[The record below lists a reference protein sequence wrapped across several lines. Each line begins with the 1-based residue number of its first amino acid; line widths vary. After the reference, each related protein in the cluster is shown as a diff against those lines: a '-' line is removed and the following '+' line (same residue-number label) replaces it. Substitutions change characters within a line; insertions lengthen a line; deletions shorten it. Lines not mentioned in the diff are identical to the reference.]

1 MMTKNFLRR
10 CYFFG
15 LASLI
20 FFLCFAGTCGT
31 DPDGSSDT
39 IDPIDLTFEDSPI
52 DLQGNDALF
61 AQNVSYGPYEENV
74 FDIFLVDSEEPTPL
88 IVYIHGGGF
97 TSGSKG
103 VVYLSARNEIRETLA
118 GGASYAT
125 INYRL
130 LEAVDDEG
138 MIKCLNDSKRC
149 IQFLRYHHEQ
159 LNIDPDRIA
168 LYGASAGAGTC
179 LWMAFTDDMA
189 DPGADDPVLREST
202 RVSVIGCKGTQSTYD
217 LMKWETVVFA
227 SLELT
232 LEDMAALFGDE
243 QGFLSFYGAET
254 LEDLNTPEFLA
265 YRASVDM
272 LALMSADDPPFWVRN
287 DQANAGIPA
296 DKGELQH
303 HPLHAK
309 ALQDQ
314 AAFVGLSCQAYI
326 PALDIADPAGDGVIE
341 YLLDRL

>member
-1 MMTKNFLRR
+1 ML
-10 CYFFG
+10 G
-15 LASLI
+15 LAGLI
-20 FFLCFAGTCGT
+20 FFLCFAGDCGT
-31 DPDGSSDT
+31 NSNGPGDT
-39 IDPIDLTFEDSPI
+39 IDPIDLTFVDSPI
-52 DLQGNDALF
+52 DLQGNSALF
-61 AQNVSYGPYEENV
+61 AQNIAYGPYEENV
-74 FDIFLVDSEEPTPL
+74 FDIFLVDSEEPIPL
-88 IVYIHGGGF
+88 IIYIHGGGF

-103 VVYLSARNEIRETLA
+103 IVYLSARNEIRETLA

-130 LEAVDDEG
+130 LEEVDDEG
-138 MIKCLNDSKRC
+138 VLKCLNDSKRC

-189 DPGADDPVLREST
+189 EPGSDDPVLREST

-227 SLELT
+227 PLGLT
-232 LEDMAALFGDE
+232 LEEMAALFGDE

-254 LEDLNTPEFLA
+254 LEDLNTPEYQD

-272 LALMSADDPPFWVRN
+272 LALMSADDPTFWVRN

-314 AAFVGLSCQAYI
+314 AAVVGLSCQAYI
-326 PALDIADPAGDGVIE
+326 PAMGIADPAGNGVIE